1 MNEYFID
8 TGEYL
13 EHHGIKGQRWGVRK
27 KRETSGRRRLS
38 GSKTNSSSS
47 AIPIDAIQALRKKR
61 NAQRIA
67 RFKAKEAKAKE
78 QLKVTTAKNK
88 AKAAKANLKAA
99 KKNKATTVNSEEL
112 KKMTVDEQKQ
122 AILKQR
128 SGKALYK
135 NADLFTTDEL
145 AQATR
150 RLKLEKELRDIDP
163 KQKTKGELFLEK
175 TKSIDDSM
183 KTVTNA
189 INTGASMYNTINKYF
204 GDGKTLEEKLRGS
217 ANNTKEE
224 NEKKKDKKD

>member
-13 EHHGIKGQRWGVRK
+13 EHYGIKGQRWGVRK
-27 KRETSGRRRLS
+27 RRF
-38 GSKTNSSSS
+38 S
-47 AIPIDAIQALRKKR
+47 ASAAIQSLRNKR
-61 NAQRIA
+61 NAQKIA

-88 AKAAKANLKAA
+88 AKAAEANLKAA

-112 KKMTVDEQKQ
+112 QKMTVDEQKQ

-145 AQATR
+145 DAAVK
-150 RLKLEKELRDIDP
+150 RLKLEKALREIDP
-163 KQKTKGELFLEK
+163 KQKSKGEQYLDKAK
-175 TKSIDDSM
+175 TLNDTM
-183 KTVTNA
+183 NTVTNT
-189 INTGASMYNTINKYF
+189 IESGAKLYQTINKYL
-204 GDGKTLEEKLRGS
+204 GTETSD
-217 ANNTKEE
+217 A
-224 NEKKKDKKD
+224 KKKEKND

>member
-27 KRETSGRRRLS
+27 KRETSGGRRFNKSKINS
-38 GSKTNSSSS
+38 GSS
-47 AIPIDAIQALRKKR
+47 ASDMIRSLRNKR

>member
-13 EHHGIKGQRWGVRK
+13 EHHGVKGQRWGVRK
-27 KRETSGRRRLS
+27 KRETSGRRHLS
-38 GSKTNSSSS
+38 RSKINPSSSVS
-47 AIPIDAIQALRKKR
+47 DTIRSLKNKR

-88 AKAAKANLKAA
+88 AKEAKANLKAA
-99 KKNKATTVNSEEL
+99 KKNKATTLNSEEL

-145 AQATR
+145 AAATR
-150 RLKLEKELRDIDP
+150 RLQLEKTLREIDP
-163 KQKTKGELFLEK
+163 KQKSKGEQYLDKAKKLND
-175 TKSIDDSM
+175 TM
-183 KTVTNA
+183 NTVTNT
-189 INTGASMYNTINKYF
+189 IESGAKLYQTLNKY
-204 GDGKTLEEKLRGS
+204 LGS
-217 ANNTKEE
+217 DTSD
-224 NEKKKDKKD
+224 EKKKDKKD

>member
-13 EHHGIKGQRWGVRK
+13 EHYGIKGQRWGVRK
-27 KRETSGRRRLS
+27 RRKTSGGKRFIR
-38 GSKTNSSSS
+38 SKNNYSSS
-47 AIPIDAIQALRKKR
+47 ASATIQSLRNKR
-61 NAQRIA
+61 NAQKIA

-88 AKAAKANLKAA
+88 AKAAEANLKAA

-145 AQATR
+145 AAATR
-150 RLKLEKELRDIDP
+150 RLQLEKTLREIDP
-163 KQKTKGELFLEK
+163 KQKSKGEQYLDKAKKLND
-175 TKSIDDSM
+175 TM
-183 KTVTNA
+183 NTVTNT
-189 INTGASMYNTINKYF
+189 IESGAKLYQTINKYL
-204 GDGKTLEEKLRGS
+204 GTETSDAKK
-217 ANNTKEE
+217 K
-224 NEKKKDKKD
+224 EKKD

>member
-13 EHHGIKGQRWGVRK
+13 EHHGVKGQRWGVRK
-27 KRETSGRRRLS
+27 KRVTSGGKRFS
-38 GSKTNSSSS
+38 GSKTNSGSS
-47 AIPIDAIQALRKKR
+47 ASAAIQSLRNKR
-61 NAQRIA
+61 NAQKIA

-88 AKAAKANLKAA
+88 AKAAEANLKAA

-112 KKMTVDEQKQ
+112 QKMTVDEQKQ

-145 AQATR
+145 AAAAR
-150 RLKLEKELRDIDP
+150 RLQLEKTLREIDP
-163 KQKTKGELFLEK
+163 KQKSKGEQYLDKAKKLND
-175 TKSIDDSM
+175 TM
-183 KTVTNA
+183 NTVTNT
-189 INTGASMYNTINKYF
+189 IESGAKLYQTINKYL
-204 GDGKTLEEKLRGS
+204 GTETS
-217 ANNTKEE
+217 Y
-224 NEKKKDKKD
+224 EKKKEKKD

>member
-13 EHHGIKGQRWGVRK
+13 EHHGVKGQRWGVRK
-27 KRETSGRRRLS
+27 RRKTSGGKRFS
-38 GSKTNSSSS
+38 GSKTNSDSS
-47 AIPIDAIQALRKKR
+47 ASAAIQSLRNKR
-61 NAQRIA
+61 NAQKIA

-88 AKAAKANLKAA
+88 AKAAEANLKAA

-112 KKMTVDEQKQ
+112 QKMTVDEQKQ

-145 AQATR
+145 AAAAR
-150 RLKLEKELRDIDP
+150 RLQLEKTLREIDP
-163 KQKTKGELFLEK
+163 KQKSKGEQYLDKAKKLND
-175 TKSIDDSM
+175 TM
-183 KTVTNA
+183 NMVTNT
-189 INTGASMYNTINKYF
+189 IESGAKLYQTINKYL
-204 GDGKTLEEKLRGS
+204 GTETSDAKK
-217 ANNTKEE
+217 K
-224 NEKKKDKKD
+224 EKKD

>member
-13 EHHGIKGQRWGVRK
+13 EHYGIKGQRWGVRK
-27 KRETSGRRRLS
+27 KRVTSGGKRFS
-38 GSKTNSSSS
+38 GSASS
-47 AIPIDAIQALRKKR
+47 AIQSLRHKR
-61 NAQRIA
+61 NAQKIA

-88 AKAAKANLKAA
+88 AKAAEANLKAA

-112 KKMTVDEQKQ
+112 QKMTVDEQKQ

-128 SGKALYK
+128 SGKAIYK

-145 AQATR
+145 AAATR
-150 RLKLEKELRDIDP
+150 RLQLEKTLREIDP
-163 KQKTKGELFLEK
+163 KQKSKGELFLEK
-175 TKSIDDSM
+175 TKSVNNSM

-189 INTGASMYNTINKYF
+189 IDTGASMYNTINKYF

-217 ANNTKEE
+217 YNNTKKED
-224 NEKKKDKKD
+224 EKKKD

>member
-13 EHHGIKGQRWGVRK
+13 EHYGVKGQRWGVRK
-27 KRETSGRRRLS
+27 KRKISGTKRFNK
-38 GSKTNSSSS
+38 SKTNASSS
-47 AIPIDAIQALRKKR
+47 ASAAIQSLRNKR
-61 NAQRIA
+61 NAQKIA

-88 AKAAKANLKAA
+88 AKAAEANLKAA

-112 KKMTVDEQKQ
+112 QKMTVDEQKQ

-145 AQATR
+145 AAAAR
-150 RLKLEKELRDIDP
+150 RLQLEKTLREIDP
-163 KQKTKGELFLEK
+163 KQKSKGEQYLDKAKKLND
-175 TKSIDDSM
+175 TM
-183 KTVTNA
+183 NTVTNT
-189 INTGASMYNTINKYF
+189 IESGAKLYQTINKYL
-204 GDGKTLEEKLRGS
+204 GTETSDAKK
-217 ANNTKEE
+217 K
-224 NEKKKDKKD
+224 EKKD

>member
-13 EHHGIKGQRWGVRK
+13 EHHGVKGQRWGVRK
-27 KRETSGRRRLS
+27 KRDTSGGKRFS
-38 GSKTNSSSS
+38 GSKTNSGSS
-47 AIPIDAIQALRKKR
+47 ASAAIQSLRNKR
-61 NAQRIA
+61 NAQKIA

-88 AKAAKANLKAA
+88 AKAAEANLKAA

-112 KKMTVDEQKQ
+112 QKMTVDEQKQ

-145 AQATR
+145 AAAAR
-150 RLKLEKELRDIDP
+150 RLQLEKTLREIDP
-163 KQKTKGELFLEK
+163 KQKSKGEQYLDKAKKLND
-175 TKSIDDSM
+175 TM
-183 KTVTNA
+183 NTVTNT
-189 INTGASMYNTINKYF
+189 IESGAKLYQTINKYL
-204 GDGKTLEEKLRGS
+204 GTETSDT
-217 ANNTKEE
+217 
-224 NEKKKDKKD
+224 KKKDKKD

>member
-13 EHHGIKGQRWGVRK
+13 EHHGVKGQRWGVRK
-27 KRETSGRRRLS
+27 KRKTSGGKRFS
-38 GSKTNSSSS
+38 GSKTNSGSS
-47 AIPIDAIQALRKKR
+47 ASAAIQSLRNKR
-61 NAQRIA
+61 NAQKIA

-88 AKAAKANLKAA
+88 AKAAEANLKAA

-112 KKMTVDEQKQ
+112 QKMTVDEQKQ

-145 AQATR
+145 AAAAR
-150 RLKLEKELRDIDP
+150 RLQLEKTLREIDP
-163 KQKTKGELFLEK
+163 KQKSKGEQYLDKAKKLND
-175 TKSIDDSM
+175 TM
-183 KTVTNA
+183 NTVTNT
-189 INTGASMYNTINKYF
+189 IESGAKLYQTINKYL
-204 GDGKTLEEKLRGS
+204 GTETSDAKK
-217 ANNTKEE
+217 K
-224 NEKKKDKKD
+224 EKKD

>member
-13 EHHGIKGQRWGVRK
+13 EHYGIKGQRWGVRK
-27 KRETSGRRRLS
+27 RRETSGGKRFS
-38 GSKTNSSSS
+38 GSKTNSGSS
-47 AIPIDAIQALRKKR
+47 ASAVIRSLRNKR
-61 NAQRIA
+61 NAQKIA

-112 KKMTVDEQKQ
+112 QKMTVDEQKQ

-145 AQATR
+145 AAAAR
-150 RLKLEKELRDIDP
+150 RLQLEKTLREIDP
-163 KQKTKGELFLEK
+163 KQKSKGEQYLDKAKKLND
-175 TKSIDDSM
+175 TM
-183 KTVTNA
+183 NTVTNT
-189 INTGASMYNTINKYF
+189 IESGAKLYQTINKYL
-204 GDGKTLEEKLRGS
+204 GTETSD
-217 ANNTKEE
+217 A
-224 NEKKKDKKD
+224 KKKEKND

>member
-27 KRETSGRRRLS
+27 KRDTSGRKRFS
-38 GSKTNSSSS
+38 GSAS
-47 AIPIDAIQALRKKR
+47 ATIQSLRNKR
-61 NAQRIA
+61 NAQKIA

-88 AKAAKANLKAA
+88 AKAAEANLKAA

-128 SGKALYK
+128 SGKAIYK

-145 AQATR
+145 AAATR
-150 RLKLEKELRDIDP
+150 RLQLEKTLRDIDP
-163 KQKTKGELFLEK
+163 KQKSKGEQYLDK
-175 TKSIDDSM
+175 AKKINDTM
-183 KTVTNA
+183 TTVTNT
-189 INTGASMYNTINKYF
+189 IESGAKLYKTVSKY
-204 GDGKTLEEKLRGS
+204 LGS
-217 ANNTKEE
+217 DTSDKKKK
-224 NEKKKDKKD
+224 EKKD

>member
-13 EHHGIKGQRWGVRK
+13 EHHGVKGQRWGVRK
-27 KRETSGRRRLS
+27 KRKTSGTKRFNK
-38 GSKTNSSSS
+38 SKTNTSSS
-47 AIPIDAIQALRKKR
+47 AYAAIQSLRNKR
-61 NAQRIA
+61 NAQKIA

-88 AKAAKANLKAA
+88 AKAAEANLKAA

-112 KKMTVDEQKQ
+112 QKMTVDEQKQ

-145 AQATR
+145 AAAAR
-150 RLKLEKELRDIDP
+150 RLQLEKTLREIDP
-163 KQKTKGELFLEK
+163 KQKSKGEQYLDKAKKLND
-175 TKSIDDSM
+175 TM
-183 KTVTNA
+183 NTVTNT
-189 INTGASMYNTINKYF
+189 IESGAKLYQTINKYL
-204 GDGKTLEEKLRGS
+204 GTETSD
-217 ANNTKEE
+217 
-224 NEKKKDKKD
+224 EKKKEKKD

>member
-13 EHHGIKGQRWGVRK
+13 EHYGVKGQRWGVRK
-27 KRETSGRRRLS
+27 KRDTSGGKRFS
-38 GSKTNSSSS
+38 GSKTNSGSS
-47 AIPIDAIQALRKKR
+47 ASAAIQSLRNKR
-61 NAQRIA
+61 NAQKIA

-88 AKAAKANLKAA
+88 AKAAEANLKAA

-112 KKMTVDEQKQ
+112 QKMTVDEQKQ

-145 AQATR
+145 AAAAR
-150 RLKLEKELRDIDP
+150 RLQLEKTLREIDP
-163 KQKTKGELFLEK
+163 KQKSKGEQYLDKAKKLND
-175 TKSIDDSM
+175 TM
-183 KTVTNA
+183 NTVTNT
-189 INTGASMYNTINKYF
+189 IESGAKLYQTINKYL
-204 GDGKTLEEKLRGS
+204 GTETSDAKK
-217 ANNTKEE
+217 K
-224 NEKKKDKKD
+224 EKKD

>member
-13 EHHGIKGQRWGVRK
+13 EHYGIKGQRWGVRK
-27 KRETSGRRRLS
+27 RRETSGGKRFS

-47 AIPIDAIQALRKKR
+47 ASAAIRSLRNKR
-61 NAQRIA
+61 NAQKIA

-88 AKAAKANLKAA
+88 AKAAEANLKAA

-112 KKMTVDEQKQ
+112 QKMTVDEQKQ

-145 AQATR
+145 AAATR
-150 RLKLEKELRDIDP
+150 RLQLEKTLREIDP
-163 KQKTKGELFLEK
+163 KQKSKGEQYLDKAKKLND
-175 TKSIDDSM
+175 TM
-183 KTVTNA
+183 NTVTNT
-189 INTGASMYNTINKYF
+189 IESGAKLYQTINKYL
-204 GDGKTLEEKLRGS
+204 GTETSD
-217 ANNTKEE
+217 A
-224 NEKKKDKKD
+224 KKKEKND

>member
-13 EHHGIKGQRWGVRK
+13 EHHGVKGQRWGVRK
-27 KRETSGRRRLS
+27 KRVTSGGKRFS
-38 GSKTNSSSS
+38 GSKTNSGSS
-47 AIPIDAIQALRKKR
+47 ASAAIQSLRNKR
-61 NAQRIA
+61 NAQKIA

-88 AKAAKANLKAA
+88 AKAAEANLKAA

-112 KKMTVDEQKQ
+112 QKMTVDEQKQ

-145 AQATR
+145 GAAAR
-150 RLKLEKELRDIDP
+150 RLQLEKTLREIDP
-163 KQKTKGELFLEK
+163 KQKSKGEQYLDKAKKLND
-175 TKSIDDSM
+175 TM
-183 KTVTNA
+183 NTVTNT
-189 INTGASMYNTINKYF
+189 IESGAKLYQTINKYL
-204 GDGKTLEEKLRGS
+204 GTETSD
-217 ANNTKEE
+217 
-224 NEKKKDKKD
+224 EKKKEKKD

>member
-27 KRETSGRRRLS
+27 RRKTSGGKRFS
-38 GSKTNSSSS
+38 GSKTNSGSS
-47 AIPIDAIQALRKKR
+47 ASAAIQSLRNKR
-61 NAQRIA
+61 NAQKIA

-88 AKAAKANLKAA
+88 AKAAEANLKAA
-99 KKNKATTVNSEEL
+99 KKNKATTVNSEAL
-112 KKMTVDEQKQ
+112 QKMTVDEQKQ

-145 AQATR
+145 AAAAR
-150 RLKLEKELRDIDP
+150 RLQLEKTLREIDP
-163 KQKTKGELFLEK
+163 KQKSKGEQYLDKAKKLND
-175 TKSIDDSM
+175 TM
-183 KTVTNA
+183 NTVTNT
-189 INTGASMYNTINKYF
+189 IESGAKLYQTINKYL
-204 GDGKTLEEKLRGS
+204 GTETSDAKK
-217 ANNTKEE
+217 K
-224 NEKKKDKKD
+224 EKKD

>member
-13 EHHGIKGQRWGVRK
+13 EHHGVKGQRWGVRK
-27 KRETSGRRRLS
+27 KRDTSGGKRFS
-38 GSKTNSSSS
+38 GSKTNSGSS
-47 AIPIDAIQALRKKR
+47 ASAAIQSLRNKR

-112 KKMTVDEQKQ
+112 KKMTVDEQKE

-128 SGKALYK
+128 SGKAIYK

-145 AQATR
+145 AAAAR
-150 RLKLEKELRDIDP
+150 RLQLEKTLREIDP
-163 KQKTKGELFLEK
+163 KQKSKGEQYLDK
-175 TKSIDDSM
+175 AKKINDTM
-183 KTVTNA
+183 TTVTNT
-189 INTGASMYNTINKYF
+189 IESGAKLYQTINKYL
-204 GDGKTLEEKLRGS
+204 GTETSDAKK
-217 ANNTKEE
+217 K
-224 NEKKKDKKD
+224 EKKD

>member
-13 EHHGIKGQRWGVRK
+13 EHHGVKGQRWGVRK
-27 KRETSGRRRLS
+27 KRKTSAGNRFS
-38 GSKTNSSSS
+38 GSKTNSVSS
-47 AIPIDAIQALRKKR
+47 ASAAIQSLRNKR
-61 NAQRIA
+61 NAQKIA

-88 AKAAKANLKAA
+88 AKAAEANLKAA

-112 KKMTVDEQKQ
+112 QKMTVDEQKQ

-145 AQATR
+145 AAAAR
-150 RLKLEKELRDIDP
+150 RLQLEKTLREIDP
-163 KQKTKGELFLEK
+163 KQKSKGEQYLDKAKKLND
-175 TKSIDDSM
+175 TM
-183 KTVTNA
+183 NTVTNT
-189 INTGASMYNTINKYF
+189 IESGAKLYQTINKYL
-204 GDGKTLEEKLRGS
+204 GTETSDAKK
-217 ANNTKEE
+217 K
-224 NEKKKDKKD
+224 EKKD

>member
-13 EHHGIKGQRWGVRK
+13 EHHGVKGQRWGVRK
-27 KRETSGRRRLS
+27 KRKTSGTKRFS
-38 GSKTNSSSS
+38 GSKTNPGSS
-47 AIPIDAIQALRKKR
+47 ASAAIQSLRNKR
-61 NAQRIA
+61 NAQKIA

-88 AKAAKANLKAA
+88 AKAAEANLKAA

-112 KKMTVDEQKQ
+112 QKMTVDEQKQ

-145 AQATR
+145 AAAAR
-150 RLKLEKELRDIDP
+150 RLQLEKTLREIDP
-163 KQKTKGELFLEK
+163 KQKSKGEQYLDKAKKLND
-175 TKSIDDSM
+175 TM
-183 KTVTNA
+183 NTVTNT
-189 INTGASMYNTINKYF
+189 IESGAKLYQTINKYL
-204 GDGKTLEEKLRGS
+204 GTETTD
-217 ANNTKEE
+217 A
-224 NEKKKDKKD
+224 KKKENKD